1 MPVAKITGQGL
12 SAIAI
17 LVALLWGCLVGEH
30 IIVQRANQEARHAL
44 RQVRVLRMK
53 QQIEPTSAP
62 RFVAP
67 GPRLG

>member
-30 IIVQRANQEARHAL
+30 LIVQHANREARQVL
-44 RQVRVLRMK
+44 REVRVLRMK
-53 QQIEPTSAP
+53 QQVEPAYAP
-62 RFVAP
+62 RFVTP
-67 GPRLG
+67 RPRLG